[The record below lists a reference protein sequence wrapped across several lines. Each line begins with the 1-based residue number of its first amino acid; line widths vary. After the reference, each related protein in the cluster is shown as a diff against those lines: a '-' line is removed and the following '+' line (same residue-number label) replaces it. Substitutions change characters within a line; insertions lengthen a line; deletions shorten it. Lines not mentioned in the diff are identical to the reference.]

1 MGRAFLTIF
10 QAMTLEGWSDI
21 MYFCQDSVD
30 WVWATSYF
38 VILTVFGGF
47 FALNLVLAV
56 LEGSFNTDADAS
68 TGSDDAA
75 AGAAERAPPPATL
88 GRRLLALLPEGGMRA
103 KPIYTTVKSDKVA
116 YFFTTLIVINT
127 IALASEYHGMDSST
141 ATFLESSTSC

>member
-1 MGRAFLTIF
+1 MTHAATYTEDMNWGITTFDDMGRAFLTIF

-56 LEGSFNTDADAS
+56 LEGSFNTDEADES
-68 TGSDDAA
+68 GGSDDAA
-75 AGAAERAPPPATL
+75 GGGAARTATRHPR
-88 GRRLLALLPEGGMRA
+88 RRLLAMLPEA
-103 KPIYTTVKSDKVA
+103 A
-116 YFFTTLIVINT
+116 
-127 IALASEYHGMDSST
+127 
-141 ATFLESSTSC
+141 